1 MLVRIAILI
10 NLVALGI
17 NLLTGNTNGII
28 ANGFCAV
35 IILLLNNLD

>member
-1 MLVRIAILI
+1 MLVRIVILI
-10 NLVALGI
+10 NLVGLGI
-17 NLLTGNTNGII
+17 NTSTGNANGIM

>member
-1 MLVRIAILI
+1 MLVRISILI
-10 NLVALGI
+10 NLVGLGI
-17 NLLTGNTNGII
+17 NTLTGNANGIM